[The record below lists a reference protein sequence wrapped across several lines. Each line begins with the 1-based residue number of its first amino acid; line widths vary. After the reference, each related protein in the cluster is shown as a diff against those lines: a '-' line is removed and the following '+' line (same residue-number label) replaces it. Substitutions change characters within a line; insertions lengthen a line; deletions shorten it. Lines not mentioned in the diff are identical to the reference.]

1 LAILGLPGAG
11 KGTQA
16 SMIAKRLGYATI
28 AIGELIRRRI
38 DAGGPAGAELA
49 RHVGSG
55 ALVPN
60 ELTLA
65 LVKSSLDTSHRDRVL
80 FDGIPRTAEQAVEL
94 DQLRRVDLAIHLE
107 VPVELVSE
115 RLARRR
121 VCRANGHIFAVVT
134 GDVGQWSICPSDGSA
149 LEIRGDDAP
158 EVIERRIE
166 IQSRNLCEVVTHYRG
181 SNRLV
186 PIAGDQQPAEVTDQI
201 IGAIARRRS
210 RSRLGWIHPGHG
222 WIAGVALETDDAA
235 ES

>member
-1 LAILGLPGAG
+1 LTTQQDLENRNLARTLAILGLPGAG

-107 VPVELVSE
+107 VPSSSRPNAWPAE
-115 RLARRR
+115 
-121 VCRANGHIFAVVT
+121 
-134 GDVGQWSICPSDGSA
+134 GSA
-149 LEIRGDDAP
+149 MR
-158 EVIERRIE
+158 
-166 IQSRNLCEVVTHYRG
+166 T
-181 SNRLV
+181 
-186 PIAGDQQPAEVTDQI
+186 
-201 IGAIARRRS
+201 AIS
-210 RSRLGWIHPGHG
+210 LLS
-222 WIAGVALETDDAA
+222 
-235 ES
+235 